1 MDPISIAGACFA
13 ISKIVYTNIK
23 RCREIDETLDALAA
37 DQKELAKTI
46 RLFQSELSQ
55 ETFNTGKEQ
64 WQTLQSSLN
73 GLSTT
78 MKSLENILTEIR
90 VVELGV
96 ASRPV
101 QVIRLQMKNEDIDAI
116 KRRIEA
122 YTRAIQLSVQFIT
135 L

>member
-90 VVELGV
+90 GVELGV

>member
-23 RCREIDETLDALAA
+23 QCKEIDETLDALAA
-37 DQKELAKTI
+37 DQKELAKMI
-46 RLFQSELSQ
+46 KLFQTELSQ
-55 ETFNTGKEQ
+55 EVFNIGKEQ
-64 WQTLQSSLN
+64 WHMLQSSLN
-73 GLSTT
+73 GLSTS
-78 MKSLENILTEIR
+78 MRSLQDILSEIR
-90 VVELGV
+90 GVELGV

-101 QVIRLQMKNEDIDAI
+101 QVIKLQMKTDDIDSL

>member
-23 RCREIDETLDALAA
+23 RCKEIDETLDALAA

-90 VVELGV
+90 GVELGV